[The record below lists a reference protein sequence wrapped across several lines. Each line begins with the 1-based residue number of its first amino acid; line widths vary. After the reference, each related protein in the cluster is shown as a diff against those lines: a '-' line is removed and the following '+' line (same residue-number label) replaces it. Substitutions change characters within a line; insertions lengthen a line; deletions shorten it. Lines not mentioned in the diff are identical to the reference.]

1 MKVKLFAISV
11 LLLTLIGCASPQ
23 SPVVLNDDIIRNADN
38 RIGVAMNASPEAE
51 LRLPGADCL
60 LCLAVAFG
68 VNSDLNNHAKTLSTD
83 DLDDLKIAV
92 GDTLERQGRN
102 IVVVE
107 DDLDI
112 DKLEKTKS
120 LGEGFSK
127 KDFSGFANKYQIDHM
142 IVIDIDFIGLTRP
155 YASYVPTGQPQA
167 AVHGR
172 VSMVNLETNKY
183 NWYLPIRLY
192 LSADG
197 EWDEPTEFPNL
208 TNAYYQV
215 IENLRDMILAPLD
228 EAEVGPQWGE

>member
-1 MKVKLFAISV
+1 MKAKLFAISV

-23 SPVVLNDDIIRNADN
+23 PLVALNNDIIRNTDN
-38 RIGVAMNASPEAE
+38 RIGVAMNAFPEAG

-68 VNSDLNNHAKTLSTD
+68 ANSELNTHAKTLPTD
-83 DLDDLKIAV
+83 DLDDLKNAV
-92 GDTLERQGRN
+92 GDVLESQGKN
-102 IVVVE
+102 VVVIE

-112 DKLEKTKS
+112 DKLAKTKS

-127 KDFSGFANKYQIDHM
+127 KDFSEFADKYHIDHM

-155 YASYVPTGQPQA
+155 YSSYIPTGQPQA
-167 AVHGR
+167 TVHGR
-172 VSMVNLETNKY
+172 VSMVNLETNKF
-183 NWYLPIRLY
+183 NWYLPIASY

-215 IENLRDMILAPLD
+215 IENIRDMLLAPLD
-228 EAEVGPQWGE
+228 EAEVNPHWGE